1 MTEEKAV
8 ILATQFVSRSNY
20 QITGR
25 VRAALSLAKDQQ
37 TRMARLDGEKSKNEK
52 DFCDTWHVH
61 FENVSKSGEEEHSA
75 TVLVNDKTGEVSFM
89 MRI

>member
-1 MTEEKAV
+1 
-8 ILATQFVSRSNY
+8 
-20 QITGR
+20 
-25 VRAALSLAKDQQ
+25 
-37 TRMARLDGEKSKNEK
+37 MARLDGEKSKNEK